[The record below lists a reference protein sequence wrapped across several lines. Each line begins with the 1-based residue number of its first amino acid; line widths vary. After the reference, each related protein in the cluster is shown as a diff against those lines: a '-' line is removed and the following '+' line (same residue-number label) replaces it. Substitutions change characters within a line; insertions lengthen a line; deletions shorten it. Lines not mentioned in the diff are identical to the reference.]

1 MVLVITAGGTGGHIF
16 PALALGESLQK
27 LNWNLLYI
35 GRANSLEEDLIRK
48 YNFDFFALPAS
59 GFLGKRMLGKINF
72 FINFGLAL
80 CRWIW
85 FAIRH
90 RFSAVIATG
99 GFNSLVPI
107 LGALII
113 GKPIF
118 ILELNRIPGRIT
130 KYFARFAQEIYLAFP
145 LTQRTSGN
153 FYYTGSPLRKGL
165 LAKAWQCRNS
175 FHCQSRTSNKPVIL
189 VLGGSLGA
197 RALNLA
203 AVELANKYPT
213 IEFIIQTGKRDYDL
227 IKEKVRSENCQLI
240 DFTLT
245 PEENYAKATLVLTRA
260 GGMALSEIIA
270 FGLPSIIVPFPF
282 ATDQHQ
288 NANAKFL
295 EKAGAAK
302 ILDQSHLSNLEDMIN
317 DLLANKE
324 ELERMRANA
333 LRLAK
338 YDAAEIIA
346 KRITRRLKK
355 IKIARKDL

>member
-1 MVLVITAGGTGGHIF
+1 MHL
-16 PALALGESLQK
+16 
-27 LNWNLLYI
+27 
-35 GRANSLEEDLIRK
+35 
-48 YNFDFFALPAS
+48 
-59 GFLGKRMLGKINF
+59 
-72 FINFGLAL
+72 
-80 CRWIW
+80 
-85 FAIRH
+85 
-90 RFSAVIATG
+90 
-99 GFNSLVPI
+99 SLV
-107 LGALII
+107 
-113 GKPIF
+113 
-118 ILELNRIPGRIT
+118 N
-130 KYFARFAQEIYLAFP
+130 RFAQEIYLAFP

-355 IKIARKDL
+355 IKTARKNL